1 MKFEKP
7 SEAEVILDTSLVCR
21 DDNDNLLCKYVVTQN
36 TLSEGFTVEL
46 FALSGLSTPIFFT
59 TETRNRKAIEAE
71 IENRLKGRSLQ

>member
-7 SEAEVILDTSLVCR
+7 SEAEVILDIPLVCR
-21 DDNDNLLCKYVVTQN
+21 DDNDNLLCKYVVTQK
-36 TLSEGFTVEL
+36 TLSEGFIVEL
-46 FALSGLSTPIFFT
+46 LALSGMSTPLFFT